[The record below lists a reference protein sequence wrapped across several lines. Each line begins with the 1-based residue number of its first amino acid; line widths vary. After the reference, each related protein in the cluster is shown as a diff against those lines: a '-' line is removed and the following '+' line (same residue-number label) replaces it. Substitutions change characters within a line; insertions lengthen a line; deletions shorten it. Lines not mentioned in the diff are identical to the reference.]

1 MFLAKVG
8 IPESVVF
15 FEGAVDIELLIDG
28 VGLVPF
34 DKLRISDCDS
44 FIGRKVKP
52 ILVGT
57 RLSFTNADDAL
68 LIDGCKLLTMLG
80 ESLPCAEGVE
90 LDIFDAN
97 NDVLL
102 FWCDGKFDSNFD
114 GIELLEGI

>member
-8 IPESVVF
+8 ILESVVF

-28 VGLVPF
+28 VG
-34 DKLRISDCDS
+34 
-44 FIGRKVKP
+44 IGRKVKP